1 MDAVETL
8 KSLFDVGG
16 VVVVT
21 FMLWIVWRRLNE
33 HTDRFIDILNE
44 LRMARVTQQLAPAM
58 EPARKDNHPT

>member
-33 HTDRFIDILNE
+33 LTDRFIDILNE
-44 LRMARVTQQLAPAM
+44 LRMARVTQQLAPTM